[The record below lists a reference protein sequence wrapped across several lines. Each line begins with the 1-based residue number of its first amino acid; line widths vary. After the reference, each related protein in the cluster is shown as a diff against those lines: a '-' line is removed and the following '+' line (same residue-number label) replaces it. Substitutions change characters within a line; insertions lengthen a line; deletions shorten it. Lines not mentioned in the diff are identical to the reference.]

1 MRSFIAS
8 SVALFAFALCGCPAN
23 KPAATF
29 QSEPDGHD
37 HVHER
42 DKMML
47 EDAGPYHAGLT
58 AHLSQK
64 EGNELDIFFETITDP
79 PKPAPLDVASIKAV
93 AKTAD
98 GTQHKLTFEPA
109 PKDERKDD
117 PDGKCSHF
125 VAKAPWM
132 KAEDVLTVTAATT
145 INGKPTTIEWKNFTP
160 QKFAHHED

>member
-1 MRSFIAS
+1 
-8 SVALFAFALCGCPAN
+8 V
-23 KPAATF
+23 ATF
-29 QSEPDGHD
+29 QSESDGHG

-42 DKMML
+42 DNMMI
-47 EDAGPYHAGLT
+47 EDAGPYHVGLT

-64 EGNELDIFFETITDP
+64 EGNELDIVFQTISE
-79 PKPAPLDVASIKAV
+79 PAKSAPIDLANFKAV

-117 PDGKCSHF
+117 PDGKCSRF
-125 VAKAPWM
+125 SAKAPWM

-145 INGKPTTIEWKNFTP
+145 INGKPTTVEWKNFNP
-160 QKFAHHED
+160 KKFAHHID

>member
-1 MRSFIAS
+1 MRRFITIP
-8 SVALFAFALCGCPAN
+8 FAFLTIALCGCPAN

-29 QSEPDGHD
+29 QSESDGHD

-42 DKMML
+42 DKMLL

-64 EGNELDIFFETITDP
+64 EGNELDILFETIADP
-79 PKPAPLDVASIKAV
+79 PKSAPVDMASFKAV

-132 KAEDVLTVTAATT
+132 KAEDVLTVTAAAT
-145 INGKPTTIEWKNFTP
+145 INGKPTTIEWKNFNP
-160 QKFAHHED
+160 KKYAHHED

>member
-1 MRSFIAS
+1 MRHTATVSLVCI
-8 SVALFAFALCGCPAN
+8 AFALCGCPAN
-23 KPAATF
+23 KQPATF
-29 QSEPDGHD
+29 QSESDGHD
-37 HVHER
+37 HIHER

-64 EGNELDIFFETITDP
+64 EGNELDIFFETIEKS
-79 PKPAPLDVASIKAV
+79 PKPAPVDMTGFKAV

-132 KAEDVLTVTAATT
+132 KAEDVLTVTAAAT
-145 INGKPTTIEWKNFTP
+145 INGKSTTIEWKNFNP
-160 QKFAHHED
+160 KKFAHHID